1 LLRSSACRPEQEYAR
16 GLDGLDS
23 ITVGASAATNRP
35 RQSAREVIDLLA
47 LVRDRADRNDFAD
60 TQADVQHVV

>member
-1 LLRSSACRPEQEYAR
+1 
-16 GLDGLDS
+16 
-23 ITVGASAATNRP
+23 
-35 RQSAREVIDLLA
+35 VIDLLA